1 MKNLYFLLLFTIG
14 VVANDYA
21 LEGESSIKDI
31 KSIGKKVENNHNTKV
46 QSTTKGIRSIAKKV
60 ENQANKYIRI
70 LASKTNTIWIP

>member
-31 KSIGKKVENNHNTKV
+31 KSIGKKVENNHNTKFTV
-46 QSTTKGIRSIAKKV
+46 VKIKIKFSDHEYSKCVFYHS
-60 ENQANKYIRI
+60 YIY
-70 LASKTNTIWIP
+70 LYL